1 MSSRVQARGSTLR
14 TFVAG
19 LAAVLVAGVAPPVV
33 AVAQDVP
40 AVVPDSAPDVATAA
54 RYAEVGAKSVVVES
68 ATTETDEVRAN
79 PDGTMTFTQH
89 VQPVR
94 VRRGDGWVPVDLSLE
109 RRSDGTFGP
118 KASTVDVVFSGGGPG
133 SAERPLAKVVQDDHE
148 VGLEWDADLPVPVVD
163 GATLT
168 YPEVL
173 PGVDLR
179 LEAHLKGFSEL
190 LVVKT
195 PEAADNPELERIEFG
210 THAEDVALEVGPR
223 PNGDLVAKDSAG
235 EPVFVGD
242 ASRMWDSSAG
252 AGEVAT
258 VEPGD
263 RQAGM
268 AVEVTPEAVVI
279 TPDRAFLDDPA
290 TTYPVVLDP
299 EYHCPNC
306 GKVHHVV
313 VQSPWPDEK
322 NFDATSGALGDLKAG
337 YATAAMLNRPGAGVS
352 RTYLRMHTASM
363 AGKFI
368 HRATLRTRVI
378 NSYSCSSTAPAT
390 ELYLANWVDAG
401 TTWNNQPGWAPDR
414 LSSNNRS
421 NNAQHCPSDGGAD
434 FDASAAVRAS
444 AANGWAETTLVLKS
458 AAEDTVEGW
467 RRFDLNPYLEVVYN
481 SYPDAPSHLGM
492 EGWGPHATDA
502 LPCVTGANRPA
513 LFTRTP
519 RLRAMLKDPDHGSLD
534 AGFRVMR
541 GTVDNHTWNGQD
553 IHVGNIPSGSFAQ
566 VTVPQGWISADGVHT
581 WHLWSGDYQLSSWSG
596 NCEFEVDTR
605 APNTPAVSSADY
617 PATGVHGSVGR
628 TGSFTFRVNG
638 NTGLNGSMD
647 VRRYGWSLNN
657 DTATTH
663 MVDVGSAD
671 GTVTVPITPSQVG
684 TNVLYVSAFDKA
696 GNRSATNAVY
706 TFRAAEPSPP
716 KASWSLDETSG
727 TTAADS
733 VGNRSL
739 SLAGAASFAPGYE
752 GNALALNGTT
762 GYAASASAVVDTSRA
777 YSVSVW
783 ARLDRD
789 DKFSTALSQDGN
801 RVTPFFLQYAD
812 DVDRWSFAVTDS
824 DTDGYNSVR
833 VFSAAPPRLGV
844 WTHLLG
850 TFEPDT
856 GRTALYVDGVLQGT
870 GAARSWA
877 SSGGLVAGA
886 TKWRGNRLDF
896 FAGALDRIRVWDRA
910 LSAEEAAR
918 EANAAVPRAR
928 FALDEQTGTTTL
940 NQVSGQQGTLS
951 GGVAWGHVPL
961 DPDDP
966 NQVLTSEDKWLSF
979 DASWTGQVAAPAPA
993 NLRTDRSYTVSAW
1006 VRHSG
1011 FDAASR
1017 AAVGFGD
1024 AQHSPFMLG
1033 YRKETGKWGFLMS
1046 KGPGG
1051 DGWFALSDQAAQA
1064 NRWVHLVGVYDAPN
1078 KRMTLYVNS
1087 EKQGTFQGAP
1097 GGAGVTGWHGSGPLW
1112 VGRGIW
1118 TGQHS
1123 DAWKGDVDDVRVYS
1137 GVLDAAQI
1145 TRLYSDTSHR

>member
-1 MSSRVQARGSTLR
+1 M
-14 TFVAG
+14 
-19 LAAVLVAGVAPPVV
+19 APPVV

-40 AVVPDSAPDVATAA
+40 AVVPASAPDVATAA
-54 RYAEVGAKSVVVES
+54 RYAEVGGEPVVVES

-79 PDGTMTFTQH
+79 PDGTMTLIQH

-94 VRRGDGWVPVDLSLE
+94 VRRGDGWVPVDLTLE
-109 RRSDGTFGP
+109 RRPDGTYGP
-118 KASTVDVVFSGGGPG
+118 KASAVDVVFSGGGPG
-133 SAERPLAKVVQDDHE
+133 SAGQPLARIVRGGRE
-148 VGLEWDADLPVPVVD
+148 LGLKWDVDLPVPVAAGPV
-163 GATLT
+163 LT
-168 YPEVL
+168 YPEAL

-195 PEAADNPELERIEFG
+195 PEAADNPALERIAFG
-210 THAEDVALEVGPR
+210 THAEGVALEVGPR
-223 PNGDLVAKDSAG
+223 PDGDLVAEDSAG
-235 EPVFVGD
+235 EPVFVGA
-242 ASRMWDSSAG
+242 ASRMWDSSAR
-252 AGEVAT
+252 AGGVAT

-268 AVEVTPEAVVI
+268 GVEVTSEAVVI

-299 EYHCPNC
+299 EYRCPDC

-313 VQSPWPDEK
+313 VQSPWPAAK
-322 NFDATSGALGDLKAG
+322 NFDATGGDLADLKAG
-337 YATAAMLNRPGAGVS
+337 YATASMLNAPSNGVS
-352 RTYLRMHTASM
+352 RTYLRMHTASL
-363 AGKFI
+363 AGRFI
-368 HRATLRTRVI
+368 HRAALHTRVI
-378 NSYSCSSTAPAT
+378 NSYSCSPTAPAT

-401 TTWNNQPGWAPDR
+401 TTWGNQPGWAPGL

-421 NNAQHCPSDGGAD
+421 NNAQNCPGDGGAD
-434 FDASAAVRAS
+434 FDAVVAVRAA
-444 AANGWAETTLVLKS
+444 AANRWGETTLVLKS
-458 AAEDTVEGW
+458 AVENSLDGW
-467 RRFDLNPYLEVVYN
+467 RRFDINPYLEVVYN

-492 EGWGPHATDA
+492 EGWGPHGADA
-502 LPCVTGANRPA
+502 LPCVVGADRPA

-519 RLRAMLKDPDHGSLD
+519 RLRAMLKDPDHASLD

-541 GTVDNHTWNGQD
+541 GTVDSHTWNGQD

-566 VTVPQGWISADGVHT
+566 VTVPQGWITTDGVHT
-581 WHLWSGDYQLSSWSG
+581 WHLWSGDYQLSSWSQ

-628 TGSFTFRVNG
+628 TGAFTFRVNG
-638 NTGLNGSMD
+638 NTGLNGGMD

-671 GTVTVPITPSQVG
+671 GTVTVPITPRQVG

-706 TFRAAEPSPP
+706 AFRAAEPAGP

-727 TTAADS
+727 TAAADS
-733 VGNRSL
+733 AGNRPL

-752 GNALALNGTT
+752 GNALALNGTS
-762 GYAASASAVVDTSRA
+762 GYAASASAVLDTSRA

-789 DKFSTALSQDGN
+789 NGFFTALSQDGN

-824 DTDGYNSVR
+824 DTDGYTSAR
-833 VFSAAPPRLGV
+833 VFSSAPPRLGV

-856 GRTALYVDGVLQGT
+856 GRTALYVDGKLQGATT
-870 GAARSWA
+870 GTSWESA
-877 SSGGLVAGA
+877 GGLVVGA
-886 TKWRGNRLDF
+886 TKWRGDRLDH
-896 FAGALDRIRVWDRA
+896 FAGALDRVRAWDRE
-910 LSAEEAAR
+910 LSAEQAAD
-918 EANAAVPRAR
+918 EANTAVPRAR
-928 FALDEQTGTTTL
+928 FALDEQAGTTTV
-940 NQVSGQQGTLS
+940 NEVSGQPGTLS
-951 GGVAWGHVPL
+951 GGVSWAGAPV

-966 NQVLTSEDKWLSF
+966 DRVMTSEDKWLNF
-979 DASWTGQVAAPAPA
+979 DASWTGQVAAPSPA

-1011 FDAASR
+1011 LDAASR

-1033 YRKETGKWGFLMS
+1033 YRKESGKWGFLMS
-1046 KGPGG
+1046 KGTGG
-1051 DGWFALSDQAAQA
+1051 DGWFALSDRAAQA
-1064 NRWVHLVGVYDAPN
+1064 NRWVHLVGVYDAP
-1078 KRMTLYVNS
+1078 KGRMTLYVNGQ
-1087 EKQGTFQGAP
+1087 EQGTFLGTAD
-1097 GGAGVTGWHGSGPLW
+1097 GAGVTGWHGSGPLW

-1123 DAWKGDVDDVRVYS
+1123 DAWKGDVDDVRVHS
-1137 GVLDAAQI
+1137 GVLTTEQVI
-1145 TRLYSDTSHR
+1145 QQYFTTLH